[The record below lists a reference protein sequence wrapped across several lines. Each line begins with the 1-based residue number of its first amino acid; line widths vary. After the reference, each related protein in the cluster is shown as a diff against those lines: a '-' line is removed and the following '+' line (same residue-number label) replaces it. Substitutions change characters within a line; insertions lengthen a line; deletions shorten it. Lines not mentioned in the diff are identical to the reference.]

1 MTRPLRIEYPG
12 AFYHITSRGIEK
24 RDLFLSRSDR
34 FRFLSYLESATER
47 YGAVIHVYCLMGNH
61 YHLLLETP
69 RGNLSQIM
77 HHVNGAYT
85 IYFNIKNERVG
96 HLFQGRYKSILV
108 EADTYAL
115 ELSRYIH
122 LNPVRSG
129 IAHDP
134 TRFPWSSSGSYAG
147 MRATPAWLT
156 RNSILSYFSGKVKER
171 HAAYRRFVERGI
183 GRHLENPVSYAVAA
197 TILGKE
203 AFVQKIKSEHL
214 CSRAPDDE
222 VPALKIA
229 KNRISI
235 RKIVETVHLDF
246 GVGTKEAKKASIYL
260 CHRFSGESLK
270 GIGLHFDMRESAV
283 SKASQ
288 RFSRMLALDENLKGQ
303 VQRVEALL
311 KMSDVQ
317 T

>member
-12 AFYHITSRGIEK
+12 AFYHITSRGIER
-24 RDLFLSRSDR
+24 RDLFRSRSDR
-34 FRFLSYLESATER
+34 FKFLSYLESATER

-85 IYFNIKNERVG
+85 TYFNVKNERVG
-96 HLFQGRYKSILV
+96 HLLQGRYKSILV
-108 EADTYAL
+108 EADAYAL

-129 IAHDP
+129 IAYDP
-134 TRFPWSSSGSYAG
+134 IRFPWSSSGAYAG
-147 MRATPAWLT
+147 VRIAPAWLS
-156 RNSILSYFSGKVKER
+156 RDFILSYFSGNVKER
-171 HAAYRRFVERGI
+171 HVAYRRFVERGVDS
-183 GRHLENPVSYAVAA
+183 HLENPLSCAVAA

-203 AFVQKIKSEHL
+203 AFVEKIKSEHL
-214 CSRAPDDE
+214 CNRAPDEE

-229 KNRISI
+229 KNRMSI
-235 RKIVETVHLDF
+235 RKIVETVHLGF
-246 GVGTKEAKKASIYL
+246 GVGTKEAKRAGIYF
-260 CHRFSGESLK
+260 CRRFSGESLRE
-270 GIGLHFDMRESAV
+270 IGLHFDMRESAV
-283 SKASQ
+283 SKTSQ
-288 RFSRMLALDENLKGQ
+288 RFSRMLALDENLKGR

-311 KMSDVQ
+311 EMSDVQ